1 VFLGT
6 KKALRVAVTAW
17 EAEVRGHAPSA
28 VGATVTTLLTM
39 WLEARAHDWQPLT
52 ARDHRSRVRFI
63 TEDLGTVRLV
73 DLDPLRIDAWLA
85 QMRRRGVGQGAIR
98 GRLSTFK
105 AACSWGVSRRL
116 LRSNPV
122 ADAAPRLAVV
132 RRSITPEP
140 EQVVA
145 LLQAAAEE
153 DTRAAL
159 GSTRSGLAPRSAK
172 RSASS
177 SNPTWKDDIRPMER
191 RMERHRPIGQT
202 DVASPAWAAEPTSS
216 PASSS
221 TTTRGPTSRPSQPRL
236 D

>member
-1 VFLGT
+1 MTPVATVTERKPGVWFARVFVPPTADAPGRQVGKVFHGT
-6 KKALRVAVTAW
+6 KKAVRMAVTAW

-28 VGATVTTLLTM
+28 VGATVTDLLTM

-63 TEDLGTVRLV
+63 TEDLGTVCLV
-73 DLDPLRIDAWLA
+73 DLDPLRVDAWLA

-98 GRLSTFK
+98 GRFSTFK

-116 LRSNPV
+116 LRSNPI

-132 RRSITPEP
+132 RRSTTPEP
-140 EQVVA
+140 DQVVA

-159 GSTRSGLAPRSAK
+159 GLRIAAVTGARQAEVVALA
-172 RSASS
+172 
-177 SNPTWKDDIRPMER
+177 
-191 RMERHRPIGQT
+191 G
-202 DVASPAWAAEPTSS
+202 
-216 PASSS
+216 
-221 TTTRGPTSRPSQPRL
+221 TT
-236 D
+236 